1 MKFGEYL
8 KQKRL
13 EKNMKAKTLAD
24 LLDISPAYLSS
35 LENESR
41 QPPSYELLEKIAAIL
56 ELSTDERYL
65 LFDLAG
71 ENKKPQEIAKDLTEY
86 IYQNHQ
92 ILEMLRYAMKC
103 NLEEREW
110 SIILNFV
117 NRIYK
122 Y

>member
-41 QPPSYELLEKIAAIL
+41 QLLRA
-56 ELSTDERYL
+56 S
-65 LFDLAG
+65 G
-71 ENKKPQEIAKDLTEY
+71 ENSD
-86 IYQNHQ
+86 
-92 ILEMLRYAMKC
+92 
-103 NLEEREW
+103 NLGIKHR
-110 SIILNFV
+110 
-117 NRIYK
+117 
-122 Y
+122 